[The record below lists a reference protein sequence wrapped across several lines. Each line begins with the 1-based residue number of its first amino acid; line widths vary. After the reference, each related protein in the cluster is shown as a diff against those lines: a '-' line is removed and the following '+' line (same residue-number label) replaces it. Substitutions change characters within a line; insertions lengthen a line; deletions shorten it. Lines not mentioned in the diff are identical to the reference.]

1 MESARIQKQLDAELI
16 EEIRKIEEL
25 DVQKR
30 KELIEKLNAEKHI

>member
-1 MESARIQKQLDAELI
+1 MESARIQKQLDAELT
-16 EEIRKIEEL
+16 EEIHKIEEL

>member
-1 MESARIQKQLDAELI
+1 MESARIQKQLDAELM